1 MAPNKLSDLLGK
13 LVGNKKT
20 QKKRES
26 VLTRLKKQASTT
38 EKRAMEAAA
47 LVAATRRAD
56 YSRLV
61 RERTKISEFL
71 EKATTDYKAIEERLK
86 AIETD
91 EMSKLV
97 SQAQKPRRGLFW

>member
-1 MAPNKLSDLLGK
+1 MGASKISDLLGK
-13 LVGNKKT
+13 LVGTRKT
-20 QKKRES
+20 QKKRDS

-38 EKRAMEAAA
+38 EKRAMEASA
-47 LVAATRRAD
+47 LVAATRRVD
-56 YSRLV
+56 YNRLL

-86 AIETD
+86 AIEKD
-91 EMSKLV
+91 ELSKLV